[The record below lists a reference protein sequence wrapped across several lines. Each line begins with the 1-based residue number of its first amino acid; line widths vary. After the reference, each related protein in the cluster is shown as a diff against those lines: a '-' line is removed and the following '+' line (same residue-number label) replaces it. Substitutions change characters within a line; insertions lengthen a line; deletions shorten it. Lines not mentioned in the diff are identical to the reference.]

1 MRKFKLVDFDQIE
14 VINLKISK
22 GMYIR
27 FNGFISKIGHINTSK
42 KGNTYVQFKQPNG
55 LLAHTRIDNIDKAS
69 FNIID
74 LIEYMDLLEI
84 ENPIKLYGEN
94 KTIALF
100 NPVRCDGFTEFED
113 GTHCIILN
121 LDYLVDVKD
130 LKIKSVLTKEQ
141 FNAWKYVVERDK

>member
-1 MRKFKLVDFDQIE
+1 ME
-14 VINLKISK
+14 ISK
-22 GMYIR
+22 GMYVRTHQGIAKIVEKPNISVIVWNDR
-27 FNGFISKIGHINTSK
+27 KVIYVDKNGYPVSTSFNFFVFEDEITA
-42 KGNTYVQFKQPNG
+42 F
-55 LLAHTRIDNIDKAS
+55 S

-84 ENPIKLYGEN
+84 EGSIKIYGEN
-94 KTIALF
+94 KTVALF

-121 LDYLVDVKD
+121 LDYLVNVKD

-141 FNAWKYVVERDK
+141 FNSMKYVVERDK

>member
-1 MRKFKLVDFDQIE
+1 M
-14 VINLKISK
+14 KISK

-27 FNGFISKIGHINTSK
+27 CNGD
-42 KGNTYVQFKQPNG
+42 
-55 LLAHTRIDNIDKAS
+55 IDNVFNVILDKNNSSMNRVYTEFGTYFINEIESAS

-84 ENPIKLYGEN
+84 EGSIKIYGEN
-94 KTIALF
+94 KTVALF

-141 FNAWKYVVERDK
+141 FDACKYVVERDKVNER

>member
-1 MRKFKLVDFDQIE
+1 MKLKE
-14 VINLKISK
+14 

-27 FNGFISKIGHINTSK
+27 NSNGKIEKIKRLVKQNSPIFQYTINCTPR
-42 KGNTYVQFKQPNG
+42 FKSDIKN
-55 LLAHTRIDNIDKAS
+55 AS
-69 FNIID
+69 FNLID

-84 ENPIKLYGEN
+84 DNPVKLYGEN
-94 KTIALF
+94 REVSLF
-100 NPVRCDGFTEFED
+100 NPVRVDGFTEFED

-141 FNAWKYVVERDK
+141 FNSDKYVVKRDK

>member
-1 MRKFKLVDFDQIE
+1 M
-14 VINLKISK
+14 KIKK
-22 GMYIR
+22 GMYVRYTRGMVNEYVAPRIA
-27 FNGFISKIGHINTSK
+27 KIVDCSDDELVK
-42 KGNTYVQFKQPNG
+42 
-55 LLAHTRIDNIDKAS
+55 IDNGQVILRSDIIDKPS
-69 FNIID
+69 FNLID

-84 ENPIKLYGEN
+84 EKSIKLYGEN
-94 KTIALF
+94 KTVALF

-141 FNAWKYVVERDK
+141 FDSMKYVIKGDK

>member
-1 MRKFKLVDFDQIE
+1 MKL
-14 VINLKISK
+14 KK

-27 FNGFISKIGHINTSK
+27 YLG
-42 KGNTYVQFKQPNG
+42 
-55 LLAHTRIDNIDKAS
+55 NIDKILVVIIDENNPNLNKVYAENETVFFSDIEKAS
-69 FNIID
+69 FN
-74 LIEYMDLLEI
+74 LIELVEYMDLLEI
-84 ENPIKLYGEN
+84 ENPVKLYGEDR
-94 KTIALF
+94 KISLF

-141 FNAWKYVVERDK
+141 FETMKSVVERDK

>member
-1 MRKFKLVDFDQIE
+1 M
-14 VINLKISK
+14 KISK

-27 FNGFISKIGHINTSK
+27 FNGFISKIGHINTSQ

-84 ENPIKLYGEN
+84 EGSIKIYGEN
-94 KTIALF
+94 KTVALF

-141 FNAWKYVVERDK
+141 FDACKYVVERDKVNER

>member
-1 MRKFKLVDFDQIE
+1 MKLKE
-14 VINLKISK
+14 

-27 FNGFISKIGHINTSK
+27 YLG
-42 KGNTYVQFKQPNG
+42 
-55 LLAHTRIDNIDKAS
+55 NIDKILVVIIDENNPNLNKVYAENETVFFSDIEKAS
-69 FNIID
+69 FNLIE

-84 ENPIKLYGEN
+84 ENPVKLYGEDR
-94 KTIALF
+94 KISLF

-141 FNAWKYVVERDK
+141 FETMKSVVERDK

>member
-1 MRKFKLVDFDQIE
+1 M
-14 VINLKISK
+14 KIQK
-22 GMYIR
+22 GMYVKTQDGRICR
-27 FNGFISKIGHINTSK
+27 ILKLNEPFEDDGYLDHNDIGSASIQEKN
-42 KGNTYVQFKQPNG
+42 V
-55 LLAHTRIDNIDKAS
+55 IKAS
-69 FNIID
+69 FNLID

-84 ENPIKLYGEN
+84 EGSIKIYGEN
-94 KTIALF
+94 KTVALF

-141 FNAWKYVVERDK
+141 FNACKYVVERDTNENI

>member
-1 MRKFKLVDFDQIE
+1 MIKLK
-14 VINLKISK
+14 LKE

-27 FNGFISKIGHINTSK
+27 YLG
-42 KGNTYVQFKQPNG
+42 
-55 LLAHTRIDNIDKAS
+55 NIDKILVVIIDENNPNLNKVYAENETVFFSDIEKAS
-69 FNIID
+69 FNLIE

-84 ENPIKLYGEN
+84 ENPVKLYGEDR
-94 KTIALF
+94 KISLF

-141 FNAWKYVVERDK
+141 FETMKSVVERDK

>member
-1 MRKFKLVDFDQIE
+1 MQ
-14 VINLKISK
+14 LKE
-22 GMYIR
+22 GMYVRTRQGIAKIVKKPNISVIVWNDR
-27 FNGFISKIGHINTSK
+27 KVIYVDKNGYPVST
-42 KGNTYVQFKQPNG
+42 
-55 LLAHTRIDNIDKAS
+55 S
-69 FNIID
+69 FNFFVFEDEITAFSFNLID

-84 ENPIKLYGEN
+84 EGSIKIYGEN
-94 KTIALF
+94 KTVALF

-141 FNAWKYVVERDK
+141 FDACKYVVERDK

>member
-1 MRKFKLVDFDQIE
+1 M
-14 VINLKISK
+14 INLEISK

-27 FNGFISKIGHINTSK
+27 TEDGYIGK
-42 KGNTYVQFKQPNG
+42 C
-55 LLAHTRIDNIDKAS
+55 IDIDSDNFMFFDKPVYKNFSDTFYSCYLSNIDIKKAS

-84 ENPIKLYGEN
+84 ESPVKLYGEN
-94 KTIALF
+94 KTVALF

-121 LDYLVDVKD
+121 LDYLVDVKN

-141 FNAWKYVVERDK
+141 FNSCKYVVERDK

>member
-1 MRKFKLVDFDQIE
+1 MVTLKPNMYVRTNQGIAKIVEKPNISVVVWNDRKVIYVDKNGHP
-14 VINLKISK
+14 VPTS
-22 GMYIR
+22 
-27 FNGFISKIGHINTSK
+27 FNFFVFEDEITAS
-42 KGNTYVQFKQPNG
+42 
-55 LLAHTRIDNIDKAS
+55 S

-84 ENPIKLYGEN
+84 EGSIKTYDEN
-94 KTIALF
+94 KTVALF

-141 FNAWKYVVERDK
+141 FDSMKYMIERDK

>member
-1 MRKFKLVDFDQIE
+1 MKLKE
-14 VINLKISK
+14 

-27 FNGFISKIGHINTSK
+27 NSNGKIEKIKRLVKQNSLIFQYTINCTPR
-42 KGNTYVQFKQPNG
+42 FKSDIKN
-55 LLAHTRIDNIDKAS
+55 AS
-69 FNIID
+69 FNLID

-84 ENPIKLYGEN
+84 DNPVKLYGEN
-94 KTIALF
+94 REVSLF
-100 NPVRCDGFTEFED
+100 NPVRVDGFTEFED

-141 FNAWKYVVERDK
+141 FNNDKYEVR

>member
-1 MRKFKLVDFDQIE
+1 M
-14 VINLKISK
+14 INLELKK

-27 FNGFISKIGHINTSK
+27 FKDKRGIQYIRKITSVNTEEPERR
-42 KGNTYVQFKQPNG
+42 Y
-55 LLAHTRIDNIDKAS
+55 AAIYIDKDANNCNGVSLKNIIGEPS
-69 FNIID
+69 FNIVD

-94 KTIALF
+94 KTVALF

-141 FNAWKYVVERDK
+141 FEAMKYVVERDK

>member
-1 MRKFKLVDFDQIE
+1 M
-14 VINLKISK
+14 KISK

-27 FNGFISKIGHINTSK
+27 FKNNKGIQYIGKLININECREPCFKYAVEVNWYDDYIFIGDDDI
-42 KGNTYVQFKQPNG
+42 
-55 LLAHTRIDNIDKAS
+55 LKAS

-84 ENPIKLYGEN
+84 ENSVKLYGEN
-94 KTIALF
+94 KTVALF

-130 LKIKSVLTKEQ
+130 LKIKSIVTKEQ
-141 FNAWKYVVERDK
+141 FNSMKYVVERDK

>member
-1 MRKFKLVDFDQIE
+1 ME
-14 VINLKISK
+14 LKE
-22 GMYIR
+22 GMYVRTHQGIAKIVEKPNISVVVWNDR
-27 FNGFISKIGHINTSK
+27 KVIYVDENGHPVPTSFNFFVFEDEITA
-42 KGNTYVQFKQPNG
+42 F
-55 LLAHTRIDNIDKAS
+55 S

-94 KTIALF
+94 KTVALF

-141 FNAWKYVVERDK
+141 FDACKYVVERK